1 MSKKLSTVTTIKAR
15 RLEWA
20 GHAVRMSDDRCIK
33 KIFLGD
39 TRCKKKSR
47 ETKIKVVRL
56 Y

>member
-1 MSKKLSTVTTIKAR
+1 MCRKLNTVTTRKAR

-33 KIFLGD
+33 KIFLEE
-39 TRCKKKSR
+39 TRWKKKSR
-47 ETKIKVVRL
+47 ETRIKVDRL

>member
-1 MSKKLSTVTTIKAR
+1 MCRKLNNVTTIKSR

-33 KIFLGD
+33 KIFLGE
-39 TRCKKKSR
+39 TKWKKKSR